1 MVFPRR
7 GLPDKPE
14 EDKSVVAKKLEQ
26 KPKGEGIPTT
36 AKVRWARGGAWAGW
50 GRGHGVPGVWV
61 GARRAGLSQV
71 TVPLPPPGRV
81 CGHDFSRGTL
91 WAPRHRAPIWEP
103 DLSPGPVTQSG

>member
-36 AKVRWARGGAWAGW
+36 AKVLWARGGAGPW
-50 GRGHGVPGVWV
+50 RSVPGVWV
-61 GARRAGLSQV
+61 GARRVGLSQV

-81 CGHDFSRGTL
+81 CGHDSSRGTL

>member
-36 AKVRWARGGAWAGW
+36 AKVLWARGGA
-50 GRGHGVPGVWV
+50 GRGGGQGL
-61 GARRAGLSQV
+61 GAASLGCGLGLGGQGSA
-71 TVPLPPPGRV
+71 R
-81 CGHDFSRGTL
+81 
-91 WAPRHRAPIWEP
+91 
-103 DLSPGPVTQSG
+103 